1 MRIILFTGRGGSGVS
16 TIAGATALALAKGGR
31 STLAFGLG
39 SGLGDAFGLPLTHEP
54 SEVAP
59 NLSALE
65 TRHGDDE
72 PDEFRDWLGDL
83 LEWRGV
89 EPELADDLAALPG
102 ANQIGRMLNLA
113 RRAEEEPGYEA
124 IVVDGLPLEQFLDLP
139 PSLGAAA
146 RWLERLFE
154 PRQSNVFEPFVRMFA
169 ADYAEAGEE
178 MLESGREL
186 LGRLAELRELLTD
199 PDITSVRVV
208 LRPDAT
214 AAADTRE
221 SLTALSLFS
230 YACDAFVVNRVLPD
244 EVRDAFFEEMRSG
257 QERALN
263 EAQAAAEDVP
273 VLTAPQTRKAPVGVG
288 ALAPFAEALF
298 GERSPAD
305 VLHRA
310 AAHSFS
316 QRDGTYVMTVALP
329 FADNK
334 DLAVEQLDDG
344 VAVHLNGRRCV
355 LMLPPEVENREASSW
370 SFEPPEL
377 KISFAG

>member
-16 TIAGATALALAKGGR
+16 TVSAATAVAIANAGQR
-31 STLAFGLG
+31 TLAFGLG
-39 SGLGDAFGLPLTHEP
+39 SGLGDALALPLTHEAR
-54 SEVAP
+54 EIAP
-59 NLSALE
+59 NLSVLE

-72 PDEFRDWLGDL
+72 PDEFRDWLEDL
-83 LEWRGV
+83 LEWRGI

-113 RRAEEEPGYEA
+113 RHVEDGGYDA
-124 IVVDGLPLEQFLDLP
+124 VIVDGLPLEQFLDIP
-139 PSLGAAA
+139 PSLDAAA

-186 LGRLAELRELLTD
+186 LGRLADLRDLLTD
-199 PDITSVRVV
+199 PGVASVRVV

-221 SLTALSLFS
+221 LLTALNLFA
-230 YACDAFVVNRVLPD
+230 YPCDALVLNRMLPD
-244 EVRDAFFEEMRSG
+244 KVQDPFFAEMRS
-257 QERALN
+257 E
-263 EAQAAAEDVP
+263 QAAALTETRAAAGELP
-273 VLTAPQTRKAPVGVG
+273 VLTG
-288 ALAPFAEALF
+288 ALAQSSSPGIDAL
-298 GERSPAD
+298 GPLADALYGDRTPAD

-310 AAHSFS
+310 DAHVFTR
-316 QRDGTYVMTVALP
+316 RDGAYVMSLTLP
-329 FADNK
+329 FAEKK

-344 VAVHLNGRRCV
+344 VAVHLNGRRAV
-355 LMLPPEVENREASSW
+355 LMLPPEIENTEASSW

-377 KISFAG
+377 KINFAG

>member
-16 TIAGATALALAKGGR
+16 TIAAATAATLARSGR
-31 STLAFGLG
+31 RTLAFGLG
-39 SGLGDAFGLPLTHEP
+39 SGLGDALGVPLMHEP
-54 SEVAP
+54 REIAP
-59 NLSALE
+59 NLLALE

-72 PDEFRDWLGDL
+72 PDEFRDWLEDL

-89 EPELADDLAALPG
+89 DPELADDLAALPG
-102 ANQIGRMLNLA
+102 ANQIGSMLNLA
-113 RRAEEEPGYEA
+113 GQAEDGGYEA
-124 IVVDGLPLEQFLDLP
+124 IVVDGLPLEEFLDLP
-139 PSLGAAA
+139 PSLDAAA

-186 LGRLAELRELLTD
+186 LGRLADLRDLLTD
-199 PDITSVRVV
+199 PDVTSARVV

-230 YACDAFVVNRVLPD
+230 YACDAFVVNQVLPD
-244 EVRDAFFEEMRSG
+244 EVQDRFFEKMRSD
-257 QERALN
+257 QERALGG
-263 EAQAAAEDVP
+263 ARVAAGDAP
-273 VLTAPQTRKAPVGVG
+273 VLTGTLAQTAPVGLA
-288 ALAPFAEALF
+288 ALGPLAESVY
-298 GERSPAD
+298 GNRMPAD
-305 VLHRA
+305 VLHRTA
-310 AAHSFS
+310 VHSFS
-316 QRDGTYVMTVALP
+316 RRDGTFVMSLTLP
-329 FADNK
+329 FAEKK

-344 VAVHLNGRRCV
+344 VAVHLNGRRAV
-355 LMLPPEVENREASSW
+355 LMLPPEVESREASSW

-377 KISFAG
+377 KINFGG